1 MKKTNKTFVRSMF
14 GLLLVA
20 TTMGCY
26 PDQPEFVEE
35 YDVAYSN
42 YDSDFNFS
50 TSLTYSLPDE
60 VIRIDDE
67 IFNDG
72 EPEYLDAIFADAILS
87 NVRSNLNAKG
97 WTEVD
102 EANDPDIVILP
113 SAFDETFLYT
123 YNPGYWGWYYPGYF
137 PGWGWYYPYTPS
149 YVGGYT
155 TGTVLLQMTV
165 PSQIQNDEVPVV
177 WVAAFNGLLQGS
189 DSYISG
195 RIDSNLD
202 QIFTHPPF
210 ND

>member
-1 MKKTNKTFVRSMF
+1 MRSTL
-14 GLLLVA
+14 GLLLIFTV
-20 TTMGCY
+20 MGCY
-26 PDQPEFVEE
+26 PDQPEYVEE

-50 TSLTYSLPDE
+50 TTYTYSLPDR
-60 VIRIDDE
+60 VIRIDDA
-67 IFNDG
+67 IFDNG
-72 EPEYLDAIFADAILS
+72 EPEYLDDIFADAILN
-87 NVRSNLNAKG
+87 NVRSNLNTLG

-102 EANDPDIVILP
+102 EDSDPDIVVLP

-123 YNPGYWGWYYPGYF
+123 YNPGYWGWYYPGYY
-137 PGWGWYYPYTPS
+137 PGWGWFYPYTPS

-165 PSQIQNDEVPVV
+165 PSQITDDDEVPVV

-202 QIFTHPPF
+202 QVFTHPPF
-210 ND
+210 NN

>member
-1 MKKTNKTFVRSMF
+1 MF
-14 GLLLVA
+14 GLLLIA
-20 TTMGCY
+20 TAMGCY

-50 TSLTYSLPDE
+50 TSFTYSLPDQ
-60 VIRIDDE
+60 VILVDDE
-67 IFNDG
+67 IFNDD
-72 EPEYLDAIFADAILS
+72 EPEYLDDVFADAILS

-102 EANDPDIVILP
+102 EANDPDIVVLP

-165 PSQIQNDEVPVV
+165 PSEILNEEVPVV

-189 DSYISG
+189 DSYIAE

-202 QIFTHPPF
+202 QVFTHPPF
-210 ND
+210 NN